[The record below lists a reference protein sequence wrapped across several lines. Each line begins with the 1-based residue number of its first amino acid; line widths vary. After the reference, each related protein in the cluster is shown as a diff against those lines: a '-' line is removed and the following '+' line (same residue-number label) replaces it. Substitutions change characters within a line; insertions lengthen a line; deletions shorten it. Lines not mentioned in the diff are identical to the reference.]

1 MYKGTLEDVVRGMYR
16 IEKKL
21 DPVNP
26 KAVKKDFDDRKDK
39 DIDNDGD
46 VDSSDKYLHK
56 RRKAVSKAI
65 KGENKMTKGKKD
77 DIDVNPKIPDQMVK
91 EDGHV
96 DVASSIRKCKT
107 SIEDASQIMNKLKTM
122 DPEGSLPTWWT
133 NKLAVACMSLNKLR
147 DYILTSSESIQEKKD
162 EVKMPDKM
170 SKAMDKIVGQLT
182 KSVKAH
188 AKQAD
193 KLKKIADKDKIDEK
207 HGGDHMS
214 TGRKMTDAEMKKR
227 EDIKKGLMKSKSDF
241 KDRYGKDADQV
252 MNALATKK
260 AMEAN
265 EAMSRAQQAAI
276 AISKKE
282 KGMKPKNEE
291 PDEGNAFSAALMAA
305 REKGEKTFVVSGK
318 KYNVEDIIRKADVK
332 MVKVKDPNTGKMIM
346 KKVHP
351 ETQSSKFNE
360 SVNEDM
366 NYKVSIEGLPD
377 FFVSAKNPGEVKLK
391 MRKMLKKPDMLSNVE
406 RVPDAAM
413 KKHFRLKAQG
423 KDEEQPMKEEVMSE
437 EKKVVSENKLV
448 QAVSDIL
455 SNKSFNSFRNVNE
468 KMSSKE
474 KMAKGL
480 YNEKGMK
487 DKGPGSE
494 DAGAK
499 SIQKANMKHDGEKN
513 VKQGASD
520 LHMCAKDVMHE
531 KYGRGNVIHG
541 MHSDPDENGHVS
553 HYDIMFNHGI
563 EKDMPIAEC
572 EVINE
577 RMHGHKMKKKDK

>member
-1 MYKGTLEDVVRGMYR
+1 MYKGTLEDVIRSMYQ

-182 KSVKAH
+182 KSVKDH

-260 AMEAN
+260 AME
-265 EAMSRAQQAAI
+265 
-276 AISKKE
+276 
-282 KGMKPKNEE
+282 
-291 PDEGNAFSAALMAA
+291 
-305 REKGEKTFVVSGK
+305 
-318 KYNVEDIIRKADVK
+318 DIVRKADVK
-332 MVKVKDPNTGKMIM
+332 MIKVRDPRTGKMIM

-499 SIQKANMKHDGEKN
+499 AMQKKVVSDKMKDQDK
-513 VKQGASD
+513 KIPQGAST
-520 LHMCAKDVMHE
+520 LHMCAKNVMHE
-531 KYGRGNVIHG
+531 KFGRGECLYG
-541 MHSDPDENGHVS
+541 MHADPDENGHVS

-572 EVINE
+572 EVLHE
-577 RMHGHKMKKKDK
+577 RMHGHKMKKKEK

>member
-1 MYKGTLEDVVRGMYR
+1 MKNLENTIRNLYK
-16 IEKKL
+16 I
-21 DPVNP
+21 NQ
-26 KAVKKDFDDRKDK
+26 
-39 DIDNDGD
+39 DI
-46 VDSSDKYLHK
+46 V
-56 RRKAVSKAI
+56 I
-65 KGENKMTKGKKD
+65 
-77 DIDVNPKIPDQMVK
+77 K

-107 SIEDASQIMNKLKTM
+107 AMEDASQIMNKLKTM

-147 DYILTSSESIQEKKD
+147 DYIVTSSESVTEKKHLDPVNPKAVKKKFDDRKDKDIDNDGDVDSSDKYLHKRRKAISKAVKGEAKKEKKD
-162 EVKMPDKM
+162 DVEINPKMDDMREKVQIPDKM
-170 SKAMDKIVGQLT
+170 KKKMDKIVKALK
-182 KSVKAH
+182 KSVGAH
-188 AKQAD
+188 AKQAKTIGKMTSMD
-193 KLKKIADKDKIDEK
+193 KPDDIQEK
-207 HGGDHMS
+207 HGGDHVS

-282 KGMKPKNEE
+282 KGEKPKE
-291 PDEGNAFSAALMAA
+291 
-305 REKGEKTFVVSGK
+305 
-318 KYNVEDIIRKADVK
+318 EDIIRRGDAKV
-332 MVKVKDPNTGKMIM
+332 VKVKGPDGRPMFKKMRPVVKVDDPSDHAM
-346 KKVHP
+346 KA
-351 ETQSSKFNE
+351 EEAINE
-360 SVNEDM
+360 AEM

-377 FFVSAKNPGEVKLK
+377 FFVAAKNPGEVKIK
-391 MRKMLKKPDMLSNVE
+391 MRKMLKKPDMLNMVK
-406 RVPDAAM
+406 RVPDADM

-423 KDEEQPMKEEVMSE
+423 KDEDEQQPMKEETVMSE
-437 EKKVVSENKLV
+437 DNTNPLV
-448 QAVSDIL
+448 KAVSDIL
-455 SNKSFNSFRNVNE
+455 SRNSFNAFRNPEPIDE

-480 YNEKGMK
+480 YNQKGVMPAPKGMV
-487 DKGPGSE
+487 DKAPGDQ

-499 SIQKANMKHDGEKN
+499 AMQKDIMTKKMKDQDK
-513 VKQGASD
+513 KIPQGAST
-520 LHMCAKDVMHE
+520 LHMCAKNVMHE
-531 KYGRGNVIHG
+531 KFGRGECLYG
-541 MHSDPDENGHVS
+541 MHAEPDENGHVS

-572 EVINE
+572 EVLHE
-577 RMHGHKMKKKDK
+577 RMHGHAMKKKPKKDEEK

>member
-1 MYKGTLEDVVRGMYR
+1 MYKGTLEDVIKSMYQ

-26 KAVKKDFDDRKDK
+26 KANQKAFDNRKDK

-56 RRKAVSKAI
+56 RRKAVTKSV
-65 KGENKMTKGKKD
+65 KGEAKNKKD
-77 DIDVNPKIPDQMVK
+77 DIEVNPK
-91 EDGHV
+91 
-96 DVASSIRKCKT
+96 
-107 SIEDASQIMNKLKTM
+107 L
-122 DPEGSLPTWWT
+122 PERT
-133 NKLAVACMSLNKLR
+133 
-147 DYILTSSESIQEKKD
+147 DEEKKD
-162 EVKMPDKM
+162 KKEDDVKIPDNM
-170 SKAMDKIVGQLT
+170 TKAMDKIVGQLT

-188 AKQAD
+188 GKQAE
-193 KLKKIADKDKIDEK
+193 KLKKIADKDKMDE
-207 HGGDHMS
+207 
-214 TGRKMTDAEMKKR
+214 RKLTDKEMKKR
-227 EDIKKGLMKSKSDF
+227 EEVAQAIKRDNPKMPM
-241 KDRYGKDADQV
+241 DQK
-252 MNALATKK
+252 M
-260 AMEAN
+260 
-265 EAMSRAQQAAI
+265 AI
-276 AISKKE
+276 ATSVAKKT
-282 KGMKPKNEE
+282 
-291 PDEGNAFSAALMAA
+291 
-305 REKGEKTFVVSGK
+305 KGE
-318 KYNVEDIIRKADVK
+318 DIVRKADVK

-455 SNKSFNSFRNVNE
+455 SRNSFNSFRNVKPIEE

-499 SIQKANMKHDGEKN
+499 SMQKKVVGDKMKGQEKD

-531 KYGRGNVIHG
+531 KYGRGNVIYG
-541 MHSDPDENGHVS
+541 MHSEPDENGHVS

-563 EKDMPIAEC
+563 EKNMPISEC
-572 EVINE
+572 EVLYE
-577 RMHGHKMKKKDK
+577 REHGKHMKKKKGK

>member
-1 MYKGTLEDVVRGMYR
+1 MKNLENTIRNLYK
-16 IEKKL
+16 I
-21 DPVNP
+21 NQ
-26 KAVKKDFDDRKDK
+26 
-39 DIDNDGD
+39 DI
-46 VDSSDKYLHK
+46 V
-56 RRKAVSKAI
+56 I
-65 KGENKMTKGKKD
+65 
-77 DIDVNPKIPDQMVK
+77 K

-107 SIEDASQIMNKLKTM
+107 AMEDASQIMNKLKTM

-147 DYILTSSESIQEKKD
+147 DYIVTSAESVTEKKHLDPVNPKAVKKKFADRKDKDIDNDGDVDSSDKYLHKRRKAVSKAIKGEAKKEKKD
-162 EVKMPDKM
+162 DIEINPKMDDMREKVQIPDKM
-170 SKAMDKIVGQLT
+170 KKKMDKIVKALK
-182 KSVKAH
+182 KSVGAH
-188 AKQAD
+188 AKQAKTIGKMTSMD
-193 KLKKIADKDKIDEK
+193 KPDDIQEK
-207 HGGDHMS
+207 HGGDHVS

-282 KGMKPKNEE
+282 KGEKPKE
-291 PDEGNAFSAALMAA
+291 
-305 REKGEKTFVVSGK
+305 
-318 KYNVEDIIRKADVK
+318 EDIIRRGDAKV
-332 MVKVKDPNTGKMIM
+332 VKVKGPDGKPMFKKMRPVVKVDDPSDHAM
-346 KKVHP
+346 KA
-351 ETQSSKFNE
+351 EEAINE
-360 SVNEDM
+360 AEM

-377 FFVSAKNPGEVKLK
+377 FFVAAKNPGEVKIK
-391 MRKMLKKPDMLSNVE
+391 MRKMLKKPDMLNMVK
-406 RVPDAAM
+406 RVPDADM

-423 KDEEQPMKEEVMSE
+423 KDEDEQQPMKEETVMSE
-437 EKKVVSENKLV
+437 DNTNPLV
-448 QAVSDIL
+448 KAVSDIL
-455 SNKSFNSFRNVNE
+455 SRNSFNSFRDVKPIDE

-480 YNEKGMK
+480 YNQKGVMPAPKGMV
-487 DKGPGSE
+487 DKAPGDQ

-499 SIQKANMKHDGEKN
+499 AMQKDIMTKKMKDQDK
-513 VKQGASD
+513 KIPQGAST
-520 LHMCAKDVMHE
+520 LHMCAKNVMHE
-531 KYGRGNVIHG
+531 KFGRGECLYG
-541 MHSDPDENGHVS
+541 MHAEPDENGHVS

-572 EVINE
+572 EVLHE
-577 RMHGHKMKKKDK
+577 RMHGMKGHKKDKKEK

>member
-1 MYKGTLEDVVRGMYR
+1 MYKGTLEDVIKSMYR
-16 IEKKL
+16 VEKKL

-26 KAVKKDFDDRKDK
+26 KAVKKDFDNRKDK

-46 VDSSDKYLHK
+46 VDSTDKYLHK
-56 RRKAVSKAI
+56 RRKAISKAV
-65 KGENKMTKGKKD
+65 KGEAKGKKD
-77 DIDVNPKIPDQMVK
+77 EIEVNPK
-91 EDGHV
+91 
-96 DVASSIRKCKT
+96 
-107 SIEDASQIMNKLKTM
+107 L
-122 DPEGSLPTWWT
+122 PERT
-133 NKLAVACMSLNKLR
+133 
-147 DYILTSSESIQEKKD
+147 DEEKD
-162 EVKMPDKM
+162 EVKIPDKM
-170 SKAMDKIVGQLT
+170 TKAMDKIVGQLT

-188 AKQAD
+188 GKQAD

-260 AMEAN
+260 AME
-265 EAMSRAQQAAI
+265 
-276 AISKKE
+276 
-282 KGMKPKNEE
+282 
-291 PDEGNAFSAALMAA
+291 DL
-305 REKGEKTFVVSGK
+305 V
-318 KYNVEDIIRKADVK
+318 RKADVK
-332 MVKVKDPNTGKMIM
+332 MIKVKGPDGRMM
-346 KKVHP
+346 FKKERP

-360 SVNEDM
+360 AVNEDM

-377 FFVSAKNPGEVKLK
+377 FFVSAKNPGEVRLK
-391 MRKMLKKPDMLSNVE
+391 MRKMLKKPDMLQNVS

-423 KDEEQPMKEEVMSE
+423 KDEEQPKEEQVMSDDQ
-437 EKKVVSENKLV
+437 KTVVSENKLV

-455 SNKSFNSFRNVNE
+455 SKKSFNSFRNQKPIEE

-474 KMAKGL
+474 KMKKGL
-480 YNEKGMK
+480 YNQKGVMPAPKGMT
-487 DKGPGSE
+487 DKSPGDQ

-499 SIQKANMKHDGEKN
+499 SMQKDVMAKKMKDQDK
-513 VKQGASD
+513 KIPQGAST

-572 EVINE
+572 EVVNE
-577 RMHGHKMKKKDK
+577 RMHGHKKKDK

>member
-1 MYKGTLEDVVRGMYR
+1 MYKGTLEDVIRSMYQ

-26 KAVKKDFDDRKDK
+26 NAVKKDFKDRKDK

-65 KGENKMTKGKKD
+65 KGESKSKKD
-77 DIDVNPKIPDQMVK
+77 EIEINPKM
-91 EDGHV
+91 
-96 DVASSIRKCKT
+96 
-107 SIEDASQIMNKLKTM
+107 
-122 DPEGSLPTWWT
+122 PERT
-133 NKLAVACMSLNKLR
+133 
-147 DYILTSSESIQEKKD
+147 DEEKKD

-455 SNKSFNSFRNVNE
+455 SRNSFNSFRNQKPIEE

-577 RMHGHKMKKKDK
+577 RMHGHKMKKKEK

>member
-1 MYKGTLEDVVRGMYR
+1 MYKGTLEDVVRSMYQ

-26 KAVKKDFDDRKDK
+26 KAVKKDFDNRKDK

-65 KGENKMTKGKKD
+65 KGEAKGKKD
-77 DIDVNPKIPDQMVK
+77 EIEVNPKIPDDMVK
-91 EDGHV
+91 E
-96 DVASSIRKCKT
+96 KK
-107 SIEDASQIMNKLKTM
+107 EDK
-122 DPEGSLPTWWT
+122 
-133 NKLAVACMSLNKLR
+133 
-147 DYILTSSESIQEKKD
+147 
-162 EVKMPDKM
+162 VKMPDNM

-193 KLKKIADKDKIDEK
+193 KLKKIADKDKIDE
-207 HGGDHMS
+207 
-214 TGRKMTDAEMKKR
+214 RKLTDKEMKKR
-227 EDIKKGLMKSKSDF
+227 EEVAQAIKRDNPKMPM
-241 KDRYGKDADQV
+241 DQK
-252 MNALATKK
+252 M
-260 AMEAN
+260 
-265 EAMSRAQQAAI
+265 AI
-276 AISKKE
+276 ATSVAKKT
-282 KGMKPKNEE
+282 
-291 PDEGNAFSAALMAA
+291 
-305 REKGEKTFVVSGK
+305 KGE
-318 KYNVEDIIRKADVK
+318 DIVRKADVK
-332 MVKVKDPNTGKMIM
+332 MVKVKDPNTGQIIM

-455 SNKSFNSFRNVNE
+455 SKNSFNSFRNVNE

-499 SIQKANMKHDGEKN
+499 SIQKKTDMKHDGEKK

-553 HYDIMFNHGI
+553 HYDIIFNHGI
-563 EKDMPIAEC
+563 EKEMPIAEC

-577 RMHGHKMKKKDK
+577 RMHGMKGHKKGK